1 LEKEIVS
8 LSFGDELGAEKNPIY
23 PVKRSK

>member
-8 LSFGDELGAEKNPIY
+8 LSFGDELGAEKTPIY